1 MAESRNNHFRINRL
15 VIYLGIFWII
25 DGLLQFQPK
34 LLTSNFI
41 TEVIQP
47 TLKNSPSQI
56 EKLSSFLSH
65 IFLLNPIIF
74 GILIG
79 LIQISIGCLIIS
91 KKYRMAGL
99 YSSLIW
105 SIFVWIFGQGLGD
118 IFNHKFNFLMGSP
131 GPSLFYI
138 LVSIYFILKFKTY
151 IFWSD
156 IVLIFSWLVFWL
168 VQLFSVLLNPKL
180 VYMMFKSPLDHQ
192 LPLYLMFLVKNLHNF
207 VSSNL
212 NTTLILMILVS
223 IVASFY
229 LFFNQ
234 TFKII
239 ITFLWVIYLS
249 VIFILM
255 QNFNDYYTGLMT
267 DIGILPITVFIGVI
281 LNYTKPQ
288 VDNLFRQIE
297 KILF

>member
-249 VIFILM
+249 FIFILI
-255 QNFNDYYTGLMT
+255 QNFNSYYTGLMT
-267 DIGILPITVFIGVI
+267 DIGILPIIVFIGVI

>member
-267 DIGILPITVFIGVI
+267 DIGILPIIVFIGVI

>member
-229 LFFNQ
+229 LIFNK

-267 DIGILPITVFIGVI
+267 DIGILPIIVFIGVI